1 MLRPP
6 SPQHPAPAD
15 SGRPTPWLWL
25 GLGTLVTIIGLA
37 VVLWALAAFLTRV
50 PAEPSAEAA
59 PTIIRLT
66 AAPIPTATVAVFVPA
81 PTAAPTSTTV
91 PTPDVSVAPPAVTAG
106 Y

>member
-37 VVLWALAAFLTRV
+37 VDGDESTIAGMPYLEYRPLRNGEPAAYLCEHFTCMPPVTTTEELAKLLDRGTGITWAWF
-50 PAEPSAEAA
+50 
-59 PTIIRLT
+59 
-66 AAPIPTATVAVFVPA
+66 
-81 PTAAPTSTTV
+81 
-91 PTPDVSVAPPAVTAG
+91 
-106 Y
+106 